1 MPQND
6 WELKPEALREVCSPE
21 KLGFETTADLP
32 AKPEE
37 VMAQKRAMH
46 ALELGLGMKDHDFNI
61 YVSGQ
66 PRSGRT
72 EMIREYVEKLAATE
86 ETPPDFVYVYN
97 FKEPEK
103 PRALRLPTGMG
114 KVLRDDLDELID
126 TLKVQIPEIFESEDY
141 SNRRESLVHD
151 FTNERNSILKE
162 LDERATAEGFVLN
175 ISQAGMM
182 IFPGKEGKPLT
193 EDELKALSDEQREE
207 LRQKSNALHSEMNE
221 ALRKIRRMEKEFQ
234 QAEKKL
240 DQDVALFV
248 VGHLI
253 DELVEKYQQQEEVTD
268 YLNRVKEDILKNIDD
283 LKRRPSGPS
292 PFPFP
297 IPEPNFV
304 QYQVNVFIDNSET
317 KGAPVITEGHPT
329 YPNLFGSI
337 ERKAQF
343 GALLTDFTLIHSGSL
358 HRANGGYLLINV
370 MDLLKWYYSYEAL
383 KRTLKEREIKIE
395 DLGEQLGLITTK
407 TLRPEPIPLKLKVI
421 LIGNPYIYQ
430 LLYFYDEEF
439 HKHFKIK
446 ADFDWEMKR
455 TPDHLDQLINFIR
468 NYCEKEN
475 LPPLHNTAVARLV
488 EYAAELAGHK
498 NKLTLQV
505 KELSDIIKEA
515 NFWASRNEQTV
526 IRGEDV
532 DKAISEKIF
541 RSDLFEEKMQDHIQE
556 GMLFIETSGAVVGQV
571 NGLSVYMLGD
581 YAFARPSRITATISL
596 GKEGV
601 VAIERESKMSGN
613 IHTKGVMILSSFL
626 RSRFAQ
632 DKPLSLSAHLTFE
645 QSYGMVDG
653 DSASAAE
660 LIAILSCL
668 ADVPLLQNIAMTGS
682 VSQRGEFQPI
692 GGVNWKIEGFFK
704 VCQARGLDGSHGV
717 IIPQANVQQLM
728 LKQEIVEAV
737 RQGKFHVWA
746 AKYVDEAMEILTGLP
761 AGKPLPEGGFE
772 ADSINDKVDKKLHE
786 LMELARELM
795 KEEEG
800 KKSTDESET
809 TATCPANH
817 TRGFWQRW
825 FFRPE

>member
-1 MPQND
+1 MSRND
-6 WELKPEALREVCSPE
+6 WELKPEDLREVCSPE
-21 KLGFETTADLP
+21 KLGFETTAELASLP
-32 AKPEE
+32 EQ
-37 VMAQKRAMH
+37 VMAQNRAMH

-61 YVSGQ
+61 FVSGQ

-72 EMIREYVEKLAATE
+72 EMIKTYVEKLAATE

-103 PRALRLPTGMG
+103 PRSLRLPTGMG
-114 KVLRDDLDELID
+114 KVLRDDLDELIN

-141 SNRRESLVHD
+141 SNRREALVHQ
-151 FTNERNSILKE
+151 FTQERNNILKE
-162 LDERATAEGFVLN
+162 LDERATADGFLLN

-182 IFPGKEGKPLT
+182 IFPGKDGKPLT
-193 EDELKALSDEQREE
+193 EDELKALTDEEREE
-207 LRQKSNALHSEMNE
+207 LRQKSNALHTEMNE
-221 ALRKIRRMEKEFQ
+221 ALRKIRKMEKEFQ
-234 QAEKKL
+234 QSEKKL

-253 DELVEKYQQQEEVTD
+253 EELVEKYQGQTEVTD
-268 YLNRVKEDILKNIDD
+268 YLKRVQEDILKNIDD
-283 LKRRPSGPS
+283 LKRRPGAPS

-297 IPEPNFV
+297 TPEPSFV
-304 QYQVNVFIDNSET
+304 QYQVNVFVDNSET
-317 KGAPVITEGHPT
+317 KGAPVVLEGNPT

-343 GALLTDFTLIHSGSL
+343 GALLTDFTLIHAGAL
-358 HRANGGYLLINV
+358 HRANGGYLIINV

-407 TLRPEPIPLKLKVI
+407 SLRPEPIPLKLKVV
-421 LIGNPYIYQ
+421 LIGNPWIYQ
-430 LLYFYDEEF
+430 LLYSYDEDF

-455 TPDHLDQLINFIR
+455 TSDHLAQLLAFIR
-468 NYCEKEN
+468 SYGDKEK

-498 NKLTLQV
+498 NKLSLQV
-505 KELSDIIKEA
+505 VELTDIIKEA
-515 NFWASRNEQTV
+515 NFWAGKNEHTV
-526 IRGEDV
+526 IRGDDIE
-532 DKAISEKIF
+532 KAINEKIF

-626 RSRFAQ
+626 RSRFAK
-632 DKPLSLSAHLTFE
+632 DKPLTLSAHLTFE

-668 ADVPLLQNIAMTGS
+668 SEVPLSQNIAMTGS
-682 VSQRGEFQPI
+682 ISQRGEFQPI

-704 VCQARGLDGSHGV
+704 VCKARGLDGSHGV

-728 LKQEIVEAV
+728 LKQEIVDAV
-737 RQGKFHVWA
+737 NSGKFHVWA
-746 AKYVDEAMEILTGLP
+746 ARQVDEAMEILAGLP

-772 ADSINDKVDKKLHE
+772 ADSINYRVDQKLRE
-786 LMELARELM
+786 MMDLARKLM

-800 KKSTDESET
+800 KNEEK
-809 TATCPANH
+809 
-817 TRGFWQRW
+817 
-825 FFRPE
+825 

>member
-1 MPQND
+1 MPLPLSK
-6 WELKPEALREVCSPE
+6 WELQPEQLREVCAAE
-21 KLGFETTADLP
+21 KLGFETTADL
-32 AKPEE
+32 AAMPEQ
-37 VMAQKRAMH
+37 VMAQNRAMH
-46 ALELGLGMKDHDFNI
+46 ALELGLGMKDYDFNI
-61 YVSGQ
+61 FVSGQ

-72 EMIREYVEKLAATE
+72 EMIRDYVEKLAATE
-86 ETPPDFVYVYN
+86 PTPPDFVYVYN

-103 PRALRLPTGMG
+103 PMALRLPTGMG
-114 KVLRDDLDELID
+114 KVLRDDLDELIN

-141 SNRRESLVHD
+141 SNRREALVHQ
-151 FTNERNSILKE
+151 FTQERNNILKE

-193 EDELKALSDEQREE
+193 EDELKALSDEEREE
-207 LRQKSNALHSEMNE
+207 LRQKSNALHNEMNE

-234 QAEKKL
+234 QSEKKL

-253 DELVEKYQQQEEVTD
+253 DELVEKYQGQTEVTE
-268 YLNRVKEDILKNIDD
+268 YLGRVKEDILKNIDD
-283 LKRRPSGPS
+283 LKRRPSAPS

-297 IPEPNFV
+297 APEPSFV
-304 QYQVNVFIDNSET
+304 QYQVNVFVDNSET
-317 KGAPVITEGHPT
+317 KGAPVVIEGNPT

-343 GALLTDFTLIHSGSL
+343 GTLLTDFTLIHSGSL
-358 HRANGGYLLINV
+358 HRANGGYLIINV

-407 TLRPEPIPLKLKVI
+407 TLRPEPIPLRLKVI
-421 LIGNPYIYQ
+421 LIGNPWIYQ
-430 LLYFYDEEF
+430 LLYSYDEEF
-439 HKHFKIK
+439 YKHFKIK

-455 TPDHLDQLINFIR
+455 TPDHLNQLIAFVH
-468 NYCEKEN
+468 NYCNKEKI
-475 LPPLHNTAVARLV
+475 PPLHNTAVARLV
-488 EYAAELAGHK
+488 EYAGELAGHK
-498 NKLTLQV
+498 NKLSLQL
-505 KELSDIIKEA
+505 KELADIIKEA
-515 NFWASRNEQTV
+515 NFWAGKNGHTV
-526 IRGEDV
+526 IRGEDME
-532 DKAISEKIF
+532 KAIDEKIF
-541 RSDLFEEKMQDHIQE
+541 RSDLFEEKMQDHISE

-632 DKPLSLSAHLTFE
+632 DKPLTLSAHLTFE

-668 ADVPLLQNIAMTGS
+668 AEVPLSQNMAMTGS

-704 VCQARGLDGSHGV
+704 VCKARGLDGSHGV

-728 LKQEIVEAV
+728 LKQEIVDAV
-737 RQGKFHVWA
+737 RSGQFHVWA
-746 AKYVDEAMEILTGLP
+746 PQYVDEAMEILTGLP
-761 AGKPLPEGGFE
+761 AGQPLPEGGFE
-772 ADSINDKVDKKLHE
+772 ADSINYRVDQKLRE
-786 LMELARELM
+786 FMDLARNLM

-800 KKSTDESET
+800 KKSEESSET
-809 TATCPANH
+809 VSTCPS
-817 TRGFWQRW
+817 
-825 FFRPE
+825 

>member
-1 MPQND
+1 MPRND
-6 WELKPEALREVCSPE
+6 WELKPEELREVCSPE
-21 KLGFETTADLP
+21 KLGFETTAELDSLS
-32 AKPEE
+32 EQ
-37 VMAQKRAMH
+37 VIAQNRAMH

-61 YVSGQ
+61 FVTGQ

-72 EMIREYVEKLAATE
+72 EMIRSYVKKLAATE

-103 PRALRLPTGMG
+103 PLAMRLPTGNG
-114 KVLRDDLDELID
+114 KVLRDDLDELIN

-141 SNRRESLVHD
+141 SNRRETMVHQ
-151 FTNERNSILKE
+151 FTQERNNILKE

-193 EDELKALSDEQREE
+193 EEELKALSDEEREE

-221 ALRKIRRMEKEFQ
+221 ALRKIRKMEKEFQ

-253 DELVEKYQQQEEVTD
+253 EEIVEKYQGQSEVTD
-268 YLNRVKEDILKNIDD
+268 YLKRVEEDILKNIDD
-283 LKRRPSGPS
+283 LKRRPGAPT

-297 IPEPNFV
+297 TPEPSFV
-304 QYQVNVFIDNSET
+304 QYQVNVFVDNSET
-317 KGAPVITEGHPT
+317 KGAPVVVEGNPT

-343 GALLTDFTLIHSGSL
+343 GTLLTDFTLLHPGAL
-358 HRANGGYLLINV
+358 HRANGGYLIINAL
-370 MDLLKWYYSYEAL
+370 DLLKWYYSYEAL

-407 TLRPEPIPLKLKVI
+407 SLRPEPIPLNLKVVI
-421 LIGNPYIYQ
+421 IGNPWIYQ
-430 LLYFYDEEF
+430 MLYSYDEDF
-439 HKHFKIK
+439 HRHFKIK

-455 TPDHLDQLINFIR
+455 TPDHQAQLLGFVR
-468 NYCEKEN
+468 SYCDREK

-488 EYAAELAGHK
+488 EYAGELAGHK
-498 NKLTLQV
+498 HKLSLQV
-505 KELSDIIKEA
+505 GELADIIKEA
-515 NFWASRNEQTV
+515 NFWASRNGHTV
-526 IRGEDV
+526 IRGDDME
-532 DKAISEKIF
+532 KAISEKIF
-541 RSDLFEEKMQDHIQE
+541 RSDLFEEKMQDYIQE
-556 GMLFIETSGAVVGQV
+556 GMLFIETSGSVVGQV

-596 GKEGV
+596 GKEGI

-626 RSRFAQ
+626 RSRFAK
-632 DKPLSLSAHLTFE
+632 DKPLTLSAHLTFE

-660 LIAILSCL
+660 LIAILSSL
-668 ADVPLLQNIAMTGS
+668 AEAPLSQNIAMTGS

-692 GGVNWKIEGFFK
+692 GGVNWKIEGFYK
-704 VCQARGLDGSHGV
+704 VCKARGLDGSHGV

-737 RQGKFHVWA
+737 QAGKFHVWA
-746 AKYVDEAMEILTGLP
+746 AKYVDEAMEILTGRP
-761 AGKPLPEGGFE
+761 AGQLLPEGGFE
-772 ADSINDKVDKKLHE
+772 ADSINYRVDQKLRE
-786 LMELARELM
+786 MMEIARKLM
-795 KEEEG
+795 KEDEDKKEE
-800 KKSTDESET
+800 E
-809 TATCPANH
+809 
-817 TRGFWQRW
+817 
-825 FFRPE
+825 

>member
-1 MPQND
+1 MPLSD
-6 WELKPEALREVCSPE
+6 WELKPEELREVCSSN
-21 KLGFETTADLP
+21 KLGFETTADL
-32 AKPEE
+32 AVRPEE
-37 VMAQKRAMH
+37 VIAQNRAMH
-46 ALELGLGMKDHDFNI
+46 ALELGLGMKDYDFNI
-61 YVSGQ
+61 FVAGQ

-72 EMIREYVEKLAATE
+72 EMIKEYIEKLAATE
-86 ETPPDFVYVYN
+86 DTPPDFVYVFN

-103 PRALRLPTGMG
+103 PKALRLPTGMG
-114 KVLRDDLDELID
+114 KVLRDDLDEMIN
-126 TLKVQIPEIFESEDY
+126 TLKIQIPEIFESEDY
-141 SNRRESLVHD
+141 SNRRETLVHQ

-193 EDELKALSDEQREE
+193 EDELKALSDEEREE
-207 LRQKSNALHSEMNE
+207 LRQKSNSLHSEMND

-234 QAEKKL
+234 QSEKKL

-253 DELVEKYQQQEEVTD
+253 DELVEKYQKQPDVTD

-283 LKRRPSGPS
+283 LKRRPGAPS

-297 IPEPNFV
+297 APEPSFV
-304 QYQVNVFIDNSET
+304 QYQVNVFVDNSET
-317 KGAPVITEGHPT
+317 KGAPVIIEGHPT
-329 YPNLFGSI
+329 YSNLFGSI

-343 GALLTDFTLIHSGSL
+343 GALLTDFTLIHSGSV
-358 HRANGGYLLINV
+358 HRATGGYLLINV

-407 TLRPEPIPLKLKVI
+407 SLRPEPIPLTLKVV
-421 LIGNPYIYQ
+421 LIGNPWIYQ
-430 LLYFYDEEF
+430 LLYSYDEDF

-455 TPDHLDQLINFIR
+455 TPEHLDQLINFFR
-468 NYCEKEN
+468 NYCEKEA

-488 EYAAELAGHK
+488 EYAAEIAGHK
-498 NKLTLQV
+498 NKLSLQL
-505 KELSDIIKEA
+505 KELADIIKEA
-515 NFWASRNEQTV
+515 NFWASRNGHTI

-532 DKAISEKIF
+532 EKAINEKIF

-556 GMLFIETSGAVVGQV
+556 GMLFIETSGSVVGQV

-596 GKEGV
+596 GREGV

-632 DKPLSLSAHLTFE
+632 DKPLTLSAHLTFE

-660 LIAILSCL
+660 LIAILSSL
-668 ADVPLLQNIAMTGS
+668 ADAPLPQNIAITGS

-692 GGVNWKIEGFFK
+692 GGVNWKIEGFYK
-704 VCQARGLDGSHGV
+704 VCKERGLDGSHGV
-717 IIPQANVQQLM
+717 VIPQANVQQLM
-728 LKQEIVEAV
+728 LKTEIVEAV

-746 AKYVDEAMEILTGLP
+746 ARYVDEAMEILTGLP
-761 AGKPLPEGGFE
+761 AGKSLPAGGFE
-772 ADSINDKVDKKLHE
+772 AGSINDKVDRKLRE
-786 LMELARELM
+786 LMELAQKYI

-800 KKSTDESET
+800 KKGHEESGPP
-809 TATCPANH
+809 ATCPSKSKGLWG
-817 TRGFWQRW
+817 RLFSP
-825 FFRPE
+825 PE